1 MKAVQLRST
10 VTISHY
16 RASSN
21 RENATEPKKPRRI
34 RNGGERISSISANR
48 NQDQM
53 LLKLFSE
60 GTSLQSNLIVSRD
73 IHCRLTALEPHL
85 EMALGPTT
93 SPRCVSPIM
102 TAGQVPKTFF
112 LPLHFII
119 SQIEE
124 LLLTVT
130 DKRQNVRRLQVL
142 PDIRCSAMKFM

>member
-1 MKAVQLRST
+1 MKAVHLRST
-10 VTISHY
+10 VTLSY
-16 RASSN
+16 CRASSN

-60 GTSLQSNLIVSRD
+60 GTLLQSNLTASRVNQD

-93 SPRCVSPIM
+93 SPRCVSHIT
-102 TAGQVPKTFF
+102 TAGQVPKRLF
-112 LPLHFII
+112 LSLDFII

-142 PDIRCSAMKFM
+142 T